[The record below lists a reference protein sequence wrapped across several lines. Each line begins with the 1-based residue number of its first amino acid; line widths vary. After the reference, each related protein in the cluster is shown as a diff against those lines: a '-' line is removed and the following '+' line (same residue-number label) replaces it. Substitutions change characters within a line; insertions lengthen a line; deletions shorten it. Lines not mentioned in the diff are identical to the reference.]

1 MINIGNRIN
10 LEDIKPN
17 TPLTKAIAKVLE
29 LKDDS
34 KVMLNSPITFDSKLE
49 EKAIMVNTQ
58 ENKTDLKSMKRKKK
72 IILLKIILS
81 SIVLDNTK
89 YISNRQ
95 MSYKTYKKY

>member
-1 MINIGNRIN
+1 MINIGNHIN
-10 LEDIKPN
+10 LEDIKP
-17 TPLTKAIAKVLE
+17 TLTKAIAKVLE

>member
-1 MINIGNRIN
+1 M
-10 LEDIKPN
+10 PPPP
-17 TPLTKAIAKVLE
+17 TLTKAIAKVLE